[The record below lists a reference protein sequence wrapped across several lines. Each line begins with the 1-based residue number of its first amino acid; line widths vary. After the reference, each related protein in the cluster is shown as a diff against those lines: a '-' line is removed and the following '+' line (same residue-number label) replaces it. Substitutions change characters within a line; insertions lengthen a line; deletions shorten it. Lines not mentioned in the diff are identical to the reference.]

1 MSSILSSQ
9 GLVIAT
15 AMVVSS
21 TALFLAF
28 SNHHKI
34 NPIIPSISLLPS
46 CFSSDEKKKE
56 KKKQRRKKKKVR
68 FAEDVKEP
76 KGNGEEYRREHDE
89 KMGME
94 ERKLTRTRTS
104 NCRNEIPANRVA
116 LYNGI
121 LKDRSQRIQC
131 SF

>member
-1 MSSILSSQ
+1 MSSILTSQ

-28 SNHHKI
+28 SKHHKI
-34 NPIIPSISLLPS
+34 NPLPSKSLLSS
-46 CFSSDEKKKE
+46 CFSSDEKN
-56 KKKQRRKKKKVR
+56 KKKKKKKKKKVR

-89 KMGME
+89 RVAMA
-94 ERKLTRTRTS
+94 ERRTS
-104 NCRNEIPANRVA
+104 SSCCRNEIPANRVA

-121 LKDRSQRIQC
+121 LKQRSLRTQC

>member
-1 MSSILSSQ
+1 MSSILTSQ

-28 SNHHKI
+28 SKHHKI
-34 NPIIPSISLLPS
+34 NPLPSKALLSS
-46 CFSSDEKKKE
+46 CFSSDKRKKK
-56 KKKQRRKKKKVR
+56 KKKKKKVR

-89 KMGME
+89 RVGMA
-94 ERKLTRTRTS
+94 ERRRTTTS
-104 NCRNEIPANRVA
+104 SSCCRNEIPANRVA
-116 LYNGI
+116 LYNGM
-121 LKDRSQRIQC
+121 LKQRSLRTQC